1 MENNK
6 ATGHLTA
13 IFTIFIWGITFI
25 STKVLLDKFAPIEIL
40 FFRFAIALAA
50 LIIIYPHRLR
60 LKDKKQEILF
70 MGAGICGVTLYYL
83 LENIALTYTMASN
96 VAVILSAAP
105 FFTAMFTHI
114 FRKKEKLYINFF
126 IGFVLAMA
134 GICLISFNGSRLHL
148 NPLGDL
154 LALGAAIVWAAY
166 SVITRKISDYGY
178 NTIQTTRRIF
188 IYGLLFMVPVLAASD
203 FSFNLSRFSDKICLF
218 NILFLGLGASA
229 VCFVTWNFTLKV
241 LGAVKTSVY
250 IYLTPVVTIIAS
262 FIFLDEK
269 LTYISFA
276 GTVLTL
282 TGLILSE
289 RK

>member
-269 LTYISFA
+269 LTYISLA

>member
-1 MENNK
+1 MENK
-6 ATGHLTA
+6 KTIGHLTA

-25 STKVLLDKFAPIEIL
+25 STKVLLNKFAPIEIL

-50 LIIIYPHRLR
+50 LIIIYPHRLKI
-60 LKDKKQEILF
+60 KDKKQEILF

-105 FFTAMFTHI
+105 FFTAIFTYI

-126 IGFVLAMA
+126 IGFILAMA

-154 LALGAAIVWAAY
+154 LALGAAVVWAAY
-166 SVITRKISDYGY
+166 SVITKKISDYGY
-178 NTIQTTRRIF
+178 NTIQATRRIF
-188 IYGLLFMVPVLAASD
+188 IYGLLFMIPVLSVSG
-203 FSFNLSRFSDKICLF
+203 FRFDLARFTDKVCLF

-229 VCFVTWNFTLKV
+229 LCFVTWNFTLKV

-250 IYLTPVVTIIAS
+250 IYMTPVVTIIAS
-262 FIFLDEK
+262 FIFLGEK
-269 LTYISFA
+269 LTYISLA